1 MRILAFAL
9 TLATAFATGCG
20 PDGGNQ
26 PSDLASPADLLMAG
40 EDLGGAP
47 DMAEAGT
54 DLLSPDL
61 AGSNQCNFTI
71 SNPAAVV
78 QQTMVAQPMPTATSG
93 GSIAAGTYYLTDSKI
108 YQGAP
113 AGTTPHQLQV
123 TQIIS
128 GSSVQVAQYVVG
140 SANTVYDYRNYSTSS
155 TTLTI
160 TFPCGSGSAML
171 GFDATPTQY
180 TTYNYTGMV
189 VNVYT
194 KQ

>member
-1 MRILAFAL
+1 MRTLAFAL
-9 TLATAFATGCG
+9 TLAIAFVTGCG

-26 PSDLASPADLLMAG
+26 PPDLASPADLMPG
-40 EDLGGAP
+40 DDLGDVP
-47 DMAEAGT
+47 DMAEAAT
-54 DLLSPDL
+54 DLLSAGDL

-71 SNPAAVV
+71 SNPASVV
-78 QQTMVAQPMPTATSG
+78 QQTTVAQPMPTAASG

-140 SANTVYDYRNYSTSS
+140 SANTVYDYRNYSTSG

-180 TTYNYTGMV
+180 TTYNYTSMV